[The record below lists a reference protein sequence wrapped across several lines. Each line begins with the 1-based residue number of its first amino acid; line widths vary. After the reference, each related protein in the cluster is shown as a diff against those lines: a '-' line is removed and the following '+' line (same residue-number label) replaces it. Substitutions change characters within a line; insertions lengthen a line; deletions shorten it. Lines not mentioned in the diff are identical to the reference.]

1 MDNYAIIRINT
12 LQSGDIAGAERHNMR
27 LGEPEPNVDVSRSH
41 LNRYIKTSPLG
52 LKTAINTRIKD
63 AGVTRKVQATAVL
76 GIELMMTASPEFF
89 DENMRAG
96 KSAKLDEWINDC
108 IKYANEYAGGPENV
122 VQLVLHMDETTPHI
136 QVVFVPIS
144 KDAPTTAKNKAIA
157 EKVKLNAK
165 PWTSPG
171 KYQRMWTTYAAAM
184 AKHGLKRGEF
194 RLDNEAP
201 KEHQTLKAGRSE
213 VMKTAQHAEAVATR
227 TENLVHE
234 RITKQDVVIKKQT
247 AKIDLVVK
255 QQADVI
261 QEQRTLIQ
269 SITAQLKEAHETIK
283 RLLRGSGANGPN
295 QPRQGHASGQ
305 IDPVKQTMENL
316 FKDDTPGM

>member
-1 MDNYAIIRINT
+1 MDNFAIIRINT
-12 LQSGDIAGAERHNMR
+12 LQAGDIAGAERHNMR

-76 GIELMMTASPEFF
+76 GIELMLTASPDFF

-96 KSAKLDEWINDC
+96 KSAKLDEWISDS
-108 IKYANEYAGGPENV
+108 IKYVNEYAGGPENV

-144 KDAPTTAKNKAIA
+144 KDAPTTAKNKTIA

-184 AKHGLKRGEF
+184 AKHGLRRGEF

-213 VMKTAQHAEAVATR
+213 VIKLAQRAETVATR
-227 TENLVHE
+227 AEDFLHANLA
-234 RITKQDVVIKKQT
+234 KQHATLQRQD

-283 RLLRGSGANGPN
+283 RLLGRDGSNGPKS
-295 QPRQGHASGQ
+295 PRQVPSQPQTDTLPQA
-305 IDPVKQTMENL
+305 VKDVFGGGDFNI
-316 FKDDTPGM
+316 